1 MNVSV
6 PFTAEQAKQ
15 LKAGDVVTISGVIYT
30 ARDAAHKRML
40 EEYDKTGKFPF
51 DIENQIVYYAGP
63 APAKPNEVIGSVGPT
78 TSYRM
83 DAYSPQLLRF
93 GLRGMIGKGMRNETV
108 IEAMKQYSGVYF
120 GATGG
125 AGALLANHVE
135 SAEVIAYEDL
145 GAEAIRKLVVK
156 EFPVIVIIDSNG
168 NNLYETEPLKY
179 KK

>member
-6 PFTAEQAKQ
+6 PFTAEQAKK
-15 LKAGDVVTISGVIYT
+15 LKAGDVVNISGVIYT

-51 DIENQIVYYAGP
+51 DIYNQIVYYAGP

-83 DAYSPQLLRF
+83 DAYSPVLLHF
-93 GLRGMIGKGMRNETV
+93 GLRGMIGKGIRNNEV
-108 IEAMKQYSGVYF
+108 IQAMKQYTGVYF

-125 AGALLANHVE
+125 AGALLAKHIE
-135 SAEVIAYEDL
+135 SVEVIAYEDL

-156 EFPVIVIIDSNG
+156 DFPVIVIIDSEG
-168 NNLYETEPLKY
+168 NNLYETEPIKY
-179 KK
+179 RK